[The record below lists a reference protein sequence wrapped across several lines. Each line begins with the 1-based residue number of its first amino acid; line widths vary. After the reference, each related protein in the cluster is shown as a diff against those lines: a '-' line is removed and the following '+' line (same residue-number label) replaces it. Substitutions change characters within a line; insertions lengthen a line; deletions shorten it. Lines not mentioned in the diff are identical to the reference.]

1 MRVAL
6 LLLLLLVPVLTPSA
20 RADETVV
27 AGMSQ
32 NRVSITASFEGSEIL
47 IFGAVKRF
55 QPVPDDAPPLE
66 VLVAVA
72 GPSVPLTVWRK
83 ERVAGIW
90 VNTDAVEVDRAPS
103 FYAVA
108 TSGPFY
114 DVLSNVEDLRHKVS
128 LGRAI
133 RSVGA
138 PATVADASQFTAA
151 LMRIRERSDLY
162 QLHEGTVEVS
172 EETLFRTSIGLPA
185 NLHEGNYT
193 ARIFLTR
200 GGNVLDAYETVIY
213 VQKVGLERWLYVL
226 AQNHALLYGLL
237 SIALAIASGWLASAV
252 FRYIRS

>member
-1 MRVAL
+1 MRFALL

-20 RADETVV
+20 QADETVV

-114 DVLSNVEDLRHKVS
+114 DVLSNVEDLR
-128 LGRAI
+128 LG
-133 RSVGA
+133 
-138 PATVADASQFTAA
+138 AA
-151 LMRIRERSDLY
+151 
-162 QLHEGTVEVS
+162 
-172 EETLFRTSIGLPA
+172 GL
-185 NLHEGNYT
+185 
-193 ARIFLTR
+193 
-200 GGNVLDAYETVIY
+200 
-213 VQKVGLERWLYVL
+213 
-226 AQNHALLYGLL
+226 ALLKDDVQAAV
-237 SIALAIASGWLASAV
+237 ALANAEGASAPLCRFEEAATRKFGAESV
-252 FRYIRS
+252 AACPLYAVWKSTCASRNARFPSPVRRCAKTTWSAA